1 MVKSQAGKWGGL
13 AIAFESDKVVWRA
26 CTVGLK
32 RGSCFEKY
40 TESCCSFAVG
50 SDFALGDIAL

>member
-1 MVKSQAGKWGGL
+1 MVKGCENAGL

-40 TESCCSFAVG
+40 TESRCSSPIG